1 MSFLRSYVLSKKHPL
16 KVGAAADPK
25 VYLSQYTNDKGKMM
39 YTVIYQGGPMMADTP
54 DKATALAVLK
64 KTADKVGVK
73 DTSQV
78 WDGDAGKFV

>member
-1 MSFLRSYVLSKKHPL
+1 
-16 KVGAAADPK
+16 
-25 VYLSQYTNDKGKMM
+25 
-39 YTVIYQGGPMMADTP
+39 MMADTP